1 MLKLTNFKN
10 IENVLYYKFTRKD
23 HEKKE
28 YEIRIVKNKEGVYS
42 LSIFKEGTRIEQ
54 IEKPEYTSFENILK
68 DANKMFNLYE

>member
-1 MLKLTNFKN
+1 MLKLNDFKN

-28 YEIRIVKNKEGVYS
+28 YEIRIVNNGAGQYS

-54 IEKPEYTSFENILK
+54 IEKPEYQNIGNVLK